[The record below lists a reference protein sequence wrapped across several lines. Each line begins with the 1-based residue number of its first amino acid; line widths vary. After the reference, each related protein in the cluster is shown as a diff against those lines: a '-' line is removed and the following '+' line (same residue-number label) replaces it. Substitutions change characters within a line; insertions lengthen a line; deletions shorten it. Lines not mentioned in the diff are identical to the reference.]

1 MKILMFGRGVISTQ
15 YGWAFE
21 KAGHS
26 VTFYIRPE
34 SARGY
39 NPEISVKILD
49 ARKKLA
55 GVMHR
60 EIWTTKV
67 ITDIPDQ
74 HDYDLIIVSVQ
85 HYQFAKVAGF
95 LSPKIGKATVLIF
108 NNFWTDPLQET
119 VLFPKEQ
126 LAWGFPLAG
135 GGFDADGVLN
145 GAILPDVHFGT
156 FGTEP
161 TSREKVVRALFTQT
175 GFKIKEHSD
184 FRGWLWIH
192 FAVDAGFF
200 SKVLEVG
207 NVEKVFSSNKHLKD
221 VMLQVREL
229 LQLVEK
235 RGINLSNNVQDIKM
249 YRRPAW
255 LGSLMVRFLL
265 KISPPFTTMVYSH
278 NNPEEAISYGRDVL
292 KIAKE
297 LNFKLPLLESKSKKF
312 EV

>member
-26 VTFYIRPE
+26 VTFYIRKE
-34 SARGY
+34 STKGF

-55 GVMHR
+55 GVMNK

-67 ITDIPDQ
+67 INDIPEQ

-95 LSPKIGKATVLIF
+95 LAPKIGKATVLIF
-108 NNFWTDPLQET
+108 NNFWTDPLKET
-119 VLFPKEQ
+119 ALFPKEQ

-135 GGFDADGVLN
+135 GGFDANGVLN

-156 FGTEP
+156 FGTKP
-161 TSREKVVRALFTQT
+161 TNRERAVRELFAQT
-175 GFKIKEHSD
+175 GFKIKDHAD
-184 FRGWLWIH
+184 FRGWLWTH
-192 FAVDAGFF
+192 FVVDAGFF

-207 NVEKVFSSNKHLKD
+207 SVEKVFSSNKHLKD
-221 VMLQVREL
+221 VILQVREL

-235 RGINLSNNVQDIKM
+235 RGINLSHNLQDIKM
-249 YRRPAW
+249 YRRPTW
-255 LGSLMVRFLL
+255 MGSLMVRFLL
-265 KISPPFTTMVYSH
+265 KISPPFRTMVYSH
-278 NNPEEAISYGRDVL
+278 NNPEEALSYGRDVL

-297 LNFKLPLLESKSKKF
+297 LNFKLPLLESKSKEF
-312 EV
+312 GI